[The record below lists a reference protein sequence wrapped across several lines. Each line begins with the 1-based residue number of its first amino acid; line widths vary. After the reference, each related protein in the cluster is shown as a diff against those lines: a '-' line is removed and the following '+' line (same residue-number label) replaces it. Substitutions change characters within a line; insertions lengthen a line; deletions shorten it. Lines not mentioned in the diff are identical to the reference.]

1 VRIVV
6 CNFCPNTFNRPK
18 HSHRFTC
25 DACQKKRHYKSARA
39 WLLSKPIDE
48 RRSYY
53 RLQQRKEKARL
64 LRPERRRAA

>member
-1 VRIVV
+1 VGNRIRHRDHIGVEGNSVRIVV

-18 HSHRFTC
+18 RSHRR
-25 DACQKKRHYKSARA
+25 Q

-53 RLQQRKEKARL
+53 RLQQRKGKMRL
-64 LRPERRRAA
+64 LVRRAA